1 MLKFACTTYEAN
13 KDHLERLTCSDAI
26 TVNGSDL
33 ENSTDG
39 KSKLELAFA
48 QMITNFCVDTIQ
60 NLMEDCPAFCCS
72 FQLKKTEEES
82 KGDDADGGE
91 PVSSSGEKKKVE
103 RDASME
109 VAEVSAF
116 EEDADEEM
124 NNHEAGMDSN
134 SSPAI

>member
-33 ENSTDG
+33 ENSTD
-39 KSKLELAFA
+39 
-48 QMITNFCVDTIQ
+48 DTIQ

-124 NNHEAGMDSN
+124 NNHEAGMDIN